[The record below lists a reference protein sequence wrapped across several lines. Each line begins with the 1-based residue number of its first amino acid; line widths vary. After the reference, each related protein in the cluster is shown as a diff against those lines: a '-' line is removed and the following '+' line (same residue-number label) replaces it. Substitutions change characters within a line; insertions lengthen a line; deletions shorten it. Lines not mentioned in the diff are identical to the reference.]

1 MNAKKQQETQTGRM
15 TIWGLLKNMIPF
27 VLPYRWLIVITLVL
41 TLVGSLM
48 AQVNAVVLDWT
59 VDSINALIQ
68 QADGF
73 KWSSA
78 VRILT
83 IITIILL
90 GKEVVGAVVT
100 FFQRYYG
107 ERMRILV
114 SRDLSLKVVERMLS
128 FRMAFFS
135 SEGNET
141 GKLQSRIDR
150 GIMSLSN
157 TVNNFF
163 IEILPLFTS
172 AVLALILMF
181 AANVF
186 VGLVALFI
194 VPVYFWVTYIQASKM
209 KGGRRGI
216 FGSHQ
221 AVSQGIL
228 NIIESITVIKSFNRE
243 KIEADRQ
250 AAIQRTMTDLQ
261 LSTRKKAYFFG
272 GLKSFLEQIGTVLII
287 ILTAYLVLTD
297 YPGMSI
303 GKIMYHVMLFAN
315 VSAPI
320 RQLHRIYDDMNDALI
335 YAEGFFGILD
345 ADEEVEESG
354 SHHPRRVSGEF
365 ELQGVD
371 FTYSNGTQAL
381 FDVSMHI
388 PAGKITALVGLSG
401 AGKSTIVNLLDKFYT
416 PQKGS
421 IKLDGTELS
430 DWDTE
435 WLRENIGL
443 VLQKNHIFSGTIEEN
458 IRYGCPT
465 ATHDDVVKAA
475 KQAYLYDQVMALP
488 HGFET
493 DALQLSGGQQQR
505 VAIARMFIKNPPIIF
520 LDEPT
525 ASLDAIATEQI
536 KASIDAIKQGRTVI
550 IISHNIGQIIDADHI
565 YVLQQGRVVQ
575 SGSPQEVYRQG
586 GVYKD
591 IFDAS
596 ARSMN
601 VDKIANTINIIRYE
615 ENHHI
620 TAHRHHDDCL
630 GTGDRRGQV
639 HHRERATDHDH
650 RRSPWCQNN
659 VVQTGRQGNHLAV
672 ALARVLGQH
681 VLDQPAEGVEL
692 ASRTGIRQASVY
704 RGEDARRTAHDQR
717 GERTVEDAHQQDLC
731 HRREGR
737 CYCHHLYYQ
746 ERER

>member
-1 MNAKKQQETQTGRM
+1 MIRLNIKLSKTFGLNAKRIDMTENTPKQEPSANKM
-15 TIWGLLKNMIPF
+15 TLWQLLTNMMPF
-27 VLPYRWLIVITLVL
+27 VMPYRWLIVVTLVL
-41 TLVGSLM
+41 TLIGSLM
-48 AQVNAVVLDWT
+48 AQVNAVVLDRA
-59 VDSINALIQ
+59 VDAINALIQ
-68 QADGF
+68 QPDGF
-73 KWSSA
+73 SWGSA
-78 VRILT
+78 VKILT
-83 IITIILL
+83 VITIILL
-90 GKEVVGAVVT
+90 GKEVVGAIVT

-114 SRDLSLKVVERMLS
+114 SRDLSLRVVERMLS

-194 VPVYFWVTYIQASKM
+194 VPLYFWVTYIQASKM

-250 AAIQRTMTDLQ
+250 AGIQRTMTDLQ
-261 LSTRKKAYFFG
+261 LNTRKKAYLFN

-287 ILTAYLVLTD
+287 ILTAYLVLID

-335 YAEGFFGILD
+335 YAEGFFGILH
-345 ADEEVEESG
+345 ADHEVEATGTHQPKEVKG
-354 SHHPRRVSGEF
+354 DFV
-365 ELQGVD
+365 LQNVD

-381 FDVSMHI
+381 FDVSMRI
-388 PAGKITALVGLSG
+388 PSGKITALVGLSG

-421 IKLDGTELS
+421 IRLDGVELGE
-430 DWDTE
+430 WDTE
-435 WLRENIGL
+435 CLRENIGL
-443 VLQKNHIFSGTIEEN
+443 VLQKNHIFDGSIEEN
-458 IRYGCPT
+458 IRYGNPQ

-475 KQAYLYDQVMALP
+475 QQAYIYDQIMQLP

-505 VAIARMFIKNPPIIF
+505 IAIARMFIKNPPIIF

-550 IISHNIGQIIDADHI
+550 IISHNIGQIIDADQI

-575 SGSPQEVYRQG
+575 QGSPNEVYRQG

-601 VDKIANTINIIRYE
+601 VDKIAKTI
-615 ENHHI
+615 
-620 TAHRHHDDCL
+620 T
-630 GTGDRRGQV
+630 
-639 HHRERATDHDH
+639 
-650 RRSPWCQNN
+650 
-659 VVQTGRQGNHLAV
+659 
-672 ALARVLGQH
+672 
-681 VLDQPAEGVEL
+681 
-692 ASRTGIRQASVY
+692 
-704 RGEDARRTAHDQR
+704 
-717 GERTVEDAHQQDLC
+717 
-731 HRREGR
+731 
-737 CYCHHLYYQ
+737 
-746 ERER
+746 

>member
-1 MNAKKQQETQTGRM
+1 MSGNNPRQESSANKMNLWQ
-15 TIWGLLKNMIPF
+15 LLTNIIPF
-27 VLPYRWLIVITLVL
+27 VLPYRWLIAITLTL
-41 TLVGSLM
+41 TLIGSLM
-48 AQVNAVVLDWT
+48 AQVNAVVLDRA
-59 VDSINALIQ
+59 VDAINALIQ
-68 QADGF
+68 QPGGF
-73 KWSSA
+73 VWGEA

-90 GKEVVGAVVT
+90 GKEVIGALVT

-114 SRDLSLKVVERMLS
+114 SRDLSLRVVDRILS
-128 FRMAFFS
+128 FRMAFFT

-172 AVLALILMF
+172 AILALILMF
-181 AANVF
+181 AANF
-186 VGLVALFI
+186 YVGLVALCI
-194 VPVYFWVTYIQASKM
+194 VPLYFWVTTIQASQM

-216 FGSHQ
+216 FGGHQ

-250 AAIQRTMTDLQ
+250 AGIQRTMTDLQ
-261 LSTRKKAYFFG
+261 LNTRKQAYLFN

-287 ILTAYLVLTD
+287 ILTAYLVLID

-320 RQLHRIYDDMNDALI
+320 RQLHRIYDYMNDALI
-335 YAEGFFGILD
+335 YAEGFFGILQ
-345 ADEEVEESG
+345 ADEEMETTG
-354 SHHPRRVSGEF
+354 QHHPKKVTGNF
-365 ELQGVD
+365 ELHDVN
-371 FTYSNGTQAL
+371 FTYNNGTKAL
-381 FDVSMHI
+381 HDVSMRI
-388 PAGKITALVGLSG
+388 ESGKITALVGLSG
-401 AGKSTIVNLLDKFYT
+401 AGKSTIVNLLDKFYE
-416 PQKGS
+416 PQEGC
-421 IKLDGTELS
+421 ILLDGVSLNE
-430 DWDTE
+430 WDTE

-443 VLQKNHIFSGTIEEN
+443 VLQKNHIFDGSIEEN
-458 IRYGCPT
+458 IKYGNPQ
-465 ATHDDVVKAA
+465 ATHDDVVRAA
-475 KQAYLYDQVMALP
+475 QQAYIYDQIMQLP

-493 DALQLSGGQQQR
+493 AALQLSGGQQQR
-505 VAIARMFIKNPPIIF
+505 IAIARMFIKNPPIIF

-550 IISHNIGQIIDADHI
+550 IISHNIGQIIDADQI
-565 YVLQQGRVVQ
+565 YVLQQGHVVQ
-575 SGSPQEVYRQG
+575 SGTPQEVYRQG
-586 GVYKD
+586 GLYKD

-601 VDKIANTINIIRYE
+601 VDKIASTI
-615 ENHHI
+615 
-620 TAHRHHDDCL
+620 
-630 GTGDRRGQV
+630 G
-639 HHRERATDHDH
+639 
-650 RRSPWCQNN
+650 
-659 VVQTGRQGNHLAV
+659 
-672 ALARVLGQH
+672 
-681 VLDQPAEGVEL
+681 
-692 ASRTGIRQASVY
+692 
-704 RGEDARRTAHDQR
+704 
-717 GERTVEDAHQQDLC
+717 
-731 HRREGR
+731 
-737 CYCHHLYYQ
+737 
-746 ERER
+746 